1 MKLIIKT
8 NLGKKIFIDVESSY
22 KIKDIKAQIEKEE
35 GILASEQKLIFQNII
50 LENDKTILD
59 YPITNN
65 ETISLFNSSSTN
77 ILIFINLAK
86 DKFIPLEVQPTD
98 SIEKVKA
105 EIEAK
110 KGFDPSK
117 QKLIFQNNILQ
128 NEKTLEDYSI
138 CTDSTLFLIYPS
150 NDGLIVNILIMIN
163 PNDNNDIKKTF
174 PLEVGFNDHVEDLK
188 AKIEDHEKIP
198 VDKQRLVFCGH
209 LLNNEQK
216 LIDCSISLFSP
227 IRLIIRKT

>member
-1 MKLIIKT
+1 MKLTIKT
-8 NLGKKIFIDVESSY
+8 NLRDNFFVDIEPSY
-22 KIKDIKAQIEKEE
+22 KIEDIKAQIEKKE

-50 LENDKTILD
+50 LENEKSILD

-77 ILIFINLAK
+77 ILIFINIGK

-98 SIEKVKA
+98 SIEKVKG

-110 KGFDPSK
+110 KRFDLSK
-117 QKLIFQNNILQ
+117 QKLIYQNNILK

-138 CTDSTLFLIYPS
+138 CANSTLFLIYPS

-163 PNDNNDIKKTF
+163 PVDSNDIIKTF

-198 VDKQRLVFCGH
+198 VDKQRLMFCGH

-216 LIDCSISLFSP
+216 LVDCSISLFSP
-227 IRLIIRKT
+227 IRLIIRRK